1 MTEKVVVAVDGGT
14 ASESALDWAIDR
26 ARSVDMHLEITTV
39 VDIDWIP
46 QTGPD
51 PVIAEHE
58 RIVVEAGEKVEASGV
73 GVEYSTTVHHHR
85 PIHGLLEASRRADLL
100 VIGSHKSNA
109 AVGLIH
115 GTLPLAIAAR
125 TRSPLVVVPVG
136 WEPRSGPVVVGVDDE
151 TGGAAMAFAAAEA
164 SRVGA
169 TLLAVRAWSVPP
181 LVYGAWGA
189 IESPFDDFS
198 GAQRSVLDTMVAQAK
213 QEHDRLS
220 VDPVLEYGRPSVV
233 LAERA
238 QDAQLAVVGTHGR
251 RAIKGLLLGS
261 VGHDLL
267 MNMRSPVAV
276 VPDPVHSDHDESLE
290 RAADGDSRD

>member
-1 MTEKVVVAVDGGT
+1 MTEQVVVAVDGGT
-14 ASESALDWAIDR
+14 ASESALDWAIER

-58 RIVVEAGEKVEASGV
+58 RIVAAAGEKVEASGA
-73 GVEYSTTVHHHR
+73 GLRYSTTVHHHR
-85 PIHGLLEASRRADLL
+85 PIQGLLEASRRADLL

-151 TGGAAMAFAAAEA
+151 TGTAAMDFAAAEA
-164 SRVGA
+164 GRSGA

-198 GAQRSVLDTMVAQAK
+198 IVQRSVLDAMVAPIRAQHA
-213 QEHDRLS
+213 HLA
-220 VDPVLEYGRPSVV
+220 VDAVLEYGRPSVV
-233 LAERA
+233 LAEHA
-238 QDAQLAVVGTHGR
+238 QHAQLAVVGTHGR
-251 RAIKGLLLGS
+251 RAIAGLLLGS

-276 VPDPVHSDHDESLE
+276 VPDPTRSEHDESLE
-290 RAADGDSRD
+290 RSSGGSIPD